1 MTNFHTR
8 YQSNIILINK
18 DISEDNHNKEPQG
31 WRNTI
36 QLQKS
41 IIIPNKKEK
50 EDLQGCKT

>member
-36 QLQKS
+36 QLQKL